1 MPLTPT
7 GLQNNIGGIGMN
19 NGFLKIYFL
28 LLMALQIVG
37 CAHPITIVGEQR
49 PANDLDKV
57 VIYYPDLPKCN
68 FKYHCIYSGRGRVL
82 FAECVCDHIRLQ
94 AAKVGADAVYIMQT
108 QRLDIKEF
116 AGVAKAIQCET
127 T

>member
-1 MPLTPT
+1 
-7 GLQNNIGGIGMN
+7 MN

-68 FKYHCIYSGRGRVL
+68 FNTIAYIRVEGGFYSLNACVIIY
-82 FAECVCDHIRLQ
+82 VCKRL
-94 AAKVGADAVYIMQT
+94 KWVPMRFI
-108 QRLDIKEF
+108 
-116 AGVAKAIQCET
+116 
-127 T
+127 

>member
-1 MPLTPT
+1 MSCTYELNPPD
-7 GLQNNIGGIGMN
+7 
-19 NGFLKIYFL
+19 FLKIYFL

-37 CAHPITIVGEQR
+37 CARPVTIVGEQR
-49 PANDLDKV
+49 RANDLDKV

-68 FKYHCIYSGRGRVL
+68 FNSIAYIRVEGGFYSL
-82 FAECVCDHIRLQ
+82 IALIDHMRSQ

-116 AGVAKAIQCET
+116 TGVAKAIQCET